1 MKIFLDR
8 HSKTSLRQQLYDEFE
23 NRIVS
28 GILTANTALPSIR
41 TVSKMAEVSAMTVV
55 KVYEQLEMNNLIYK
69 IQGKGSFVAN
79 NLFAN
84 NLFASNNE
92 SVESHDQWQDK
103 IQDYVVRAGFTQRT
117 LRYKNMTS
125 YNLGIASLHER
136 FLPTAFIM
144 ENFLTQYD
152 IKMLL
157 KHPPVE
163 GDPVMIEKVC
173 QHVIDKGIESNP
185 ENVIITSGSQAGINL
200 VAQTFVAHGDV
211 VVIESPSF
219 PGAIDVFKS
228 RGAKIIEV
236 PMTSKGLDVN
246 ALLEVCEKN
255 PVKLLYTMPNFH
267 NPTGYSARLDVLQE
281 VIMLSKE
288 HNFLV
293 LEDDSWSDLYYDRME
308 RPLKS
313 IDDEGRVLYLI
324 GLSKTLGP
332 SLKLSA
338 IITDPVLR
346 QKLINAKSSIDSS
359 APLLNQ
365 VIVSSYLGSVA
376 HKQHLIW
383 VRHELK
389 MLMKRVKAHMDA
401 IAPPYLKVS
410 YPNGGL
416 VLWITLPSS
425 FDCKLLYYKL
435 MTDASITVLLGE
447 HCYSSINGN
456 NQFRICFSYE
466 EEAHIME
473 SLTRI
478 IHMIEDLKPLMHQCS
493 QSPNT

>member
-8 HSKTSLRQQLYDEFE
+8 HSKTSLKQQLYDEFE
-23 NRIVS
+23 NRIIS
-28 GILTANTALPSIR
+28 GILTSNTALPSIR
-41 TVSKMAEVSAMTVV
+41 TVSKMSEVSAMTVV

-79 NLFAN
+79 NRFTADEKPLEN
-84 NLFASNNE
+84 NG
-92 SVESHDQWQDK
+92 QWQDK

-117 LRYKNMTS
+117 LRYKNATS
-125 YNLGIASLHER
+125 HNLGIASLHER
-136 FLPTAFIM
+136 FLPTSFIM
-144 ENFLTQYD
+144 ENYFAHYD
-152 IKMLL
+152 LKKLL

-163 GDPVMIEKVC
+163 GDPTMISKVC
-173 QHVIDKGIESNP
+173 QYVIDKGIEAIA
-185 ENVIITSGSQAGINL
+185 ENVVITSGSQSGINL
-200 VAQTFVAHGDV
+200 VAQTFLAHGDV

-236 PMTSKGLDVN
+236 PMTPKGLDVN
-246 ALLEVCEKN
+246 ILLGICENN

-267 NPTGYSARLDVLQE
+267 NPTGYSARFDRLQE
-281 VIMLSKE
+281 ILALSKE

-293 LEDDSWSDLYYDRME
+293 LEDDSWGDLYYERLE

-313 IDDEGRVLYLI
+313 IDDEGRVLYLV

-338 IITDPVLR
+338 IITDPILR
-346 QKLINAKSSIDSS
+346 QKLVNAKSSIDSS

-365 VIVSSYLGSVA
+365 IIVSSYLGSVA

-389 MLMKRVKAHMDA
+389 MLMKRVKSHLDA
-401 IAPPYLKVS
+401 IVPPYLKVS

-466 EEAHIME
+466 EEAHVLE
-473 SLTRI
+473 SLTKI
-478 IHMIEDLKPLMHQCS
+478 IHMIENLKPLMQQCS

>member
-23 NRIVS
+23 NRIIS
-28 GILTANTALPSIR
+28 GILTSNTPLPSIR
-41 TVSKMAEVSAMTVV
+41 TVSKLSEVSAMTVV
-55 KVYEQLEMNNLIYK
+55 KVYEQLESNGLIYK

-79 NLFAN
+79 NRFTLDDQPLEN
-84 NLFASNNE
+84 N
-92 SVESHDQWQDK
+92 DQWQDK

-117 LRYKNMTS
+117 LRYKNVTS

-136 FLPTAFIM
+136 FLPTAYIM
-144 ENFLTQYD
+144 DNYLKHYD
-152 IKMLL
+152 LKRLL
-157 KHPPVE
+157 KYPPVE
-163 GDPVMIEKVC
+163 GDSIMIEKVC
-173 QHVIDKGIESNP
+173 QYVIDKGIDANS
-185 ENVIITSGSQAGINL
+185 ENVVITSGSQSGINL
-200 VAQTFVAHGDV
+200 VAQTFIAHGDV

-236 PMTSKGLDVN
+236 PMTPNGIDVN
-246 ALLEVCEKN
+246 SLLVICENN

-267 NPTGYSARLDVLQE
+267 NPTGFSTRLNVLKE
-281 VIMLSKE
+281 ILELSKE
-288 HNFLV
+288 HNFLI
-293 LEDDSWSDLYYDRME
+293 LEDDSWGDLYFERLE

-313 IDDEGRVLYLI
+313 MDDEGRVLYLV

-338 IITDPVLR
+338 IITDSILR
-346 QKLINAKSSIDSS
+346 QKLVNAKSSIDSS
-359 APLLNQ
+359 APLISQ

-389 MLMKRVKAHMDA
+389 MLLSRVKSHLNA

-410 YPNGGL
+410 YPHGGL
-416 VLWITLPSS
+416 VLWITLPPN

-435 MTDASITVLLGE
+435 MTDESITVLLGE

-456 NQFRICFSYE
+456 NQFRVCFSYE
-466 EEAHIME
+466 EEAHVLE
-473 SLTRI
+473 SLTKI
-478 IHMIEDLKPLMHQCS
+478 VHMIENLKPLMQQCS